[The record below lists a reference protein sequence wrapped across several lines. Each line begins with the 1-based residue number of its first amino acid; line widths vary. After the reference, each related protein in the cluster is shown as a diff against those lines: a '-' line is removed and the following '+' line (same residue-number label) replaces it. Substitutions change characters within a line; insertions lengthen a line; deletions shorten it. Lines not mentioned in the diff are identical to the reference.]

1 MHLNHSIQTLTTLN
15 ILCNQIGNK
24 GTEYLANALKRN
36 TVRLHSCLLIANTSK
51 SINADTYR
59 AAAYT
64 K

>member
-1 MHLNHSIQTLTTLN
+1 MHLSHSVQTLTTLN
-15 ILCNQIGNK
+15 ISYNQIGNK

-36 TVRLHSCLLIANTSK
+36 TTRLYSCLLIVHASK

-59 AAAYT
+59 AAAYI